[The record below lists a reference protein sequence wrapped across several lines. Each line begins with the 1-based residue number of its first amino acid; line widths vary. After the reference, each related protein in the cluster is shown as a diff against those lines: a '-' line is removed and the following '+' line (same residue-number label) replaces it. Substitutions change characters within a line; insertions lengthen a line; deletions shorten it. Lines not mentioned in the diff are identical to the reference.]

1 MNFHGWKEKQTSVCS
16 MWQRTTNGH
25 SPSVFVSRFLPAAVP
40 VLIML
45 LRALLLSSLSY
56 LVPPGNG
63 ILYYSILFR
72 PTKRC
77 TKNFTNTL
85 SFDAYNNRG
94 QALLHQLKSRNQR
107 FTEATKQTSHRR
119 GPGGWSPDVAVFLVI
134 SHAVPATEAASLRSC
149 VRSLIQ

>member
-1 MNFHGWKEKQTSVCS
+1 MQSQANQKFIYLQQPLRAVNSHICVCV
-16 MWQRTTNGH
+16 
-25 SPSVFVSRFLPAAVP
+25 PSNCTVFP